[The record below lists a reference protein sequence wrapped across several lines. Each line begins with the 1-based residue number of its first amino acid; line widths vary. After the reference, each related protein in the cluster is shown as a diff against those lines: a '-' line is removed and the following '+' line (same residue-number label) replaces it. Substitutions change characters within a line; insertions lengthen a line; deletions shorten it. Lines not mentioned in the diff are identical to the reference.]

1 VGLTVGFAVAGGR
14 SLRMGRDKAL
24 LPWAQAT
31 LLDHTL
37 DRLRAVCE
45 EVRILSGAGP
55 RYADRGVPVDV
66 DAVADG
72 GPLAGV
78 SAGIEQ
84 AGGRL
89 ALFLAVDLPFVPAG
103 LLRRLA
109 ELAPGFD
116 AVVPVTADGAHPLC
130 AAYGPACLAPIR
142 RRLEAGERKMTC
154 FWPDVRVRE
163 VGPAE
168 LAALGDPGTML
179 RNVNTPEEY
188 ERLHAAVRPSR
199 PGSPSPRRRSRPRG
213 RG

>member
-1 VGLTVGFAVAGGR
+1 
-14 SLRMGRDKAL
+14 MGRDKAL
-24 LPWAQAT
+24 LPWGRAT
-31 LLDHTL
+31 LLDHAL
-37 DRLRAVCE
+37 DRLHEVCG
-45 EVRILSGAGP
+45 EVRILSGAES

-66 DAVADG
+66 DGVRDG

-78 SAGIEQ
+78 GAGLER
-84 AGGRL
+84 ARGRL

-109 ELAPGFD
+109 ELLPGFD

-142 RRLEAGERKMTC
+142 RRLAAGERKMTC

-163 VGPAE
+163 VGPGE
-168 LAALGDPGTML
+168 LAALGDPDTML
-179 RNVNTPEEY
+179 RNVNTPEDY
-188 ERLHAAVRPSR
+188 ERLAALVRPAR

>member
-1 VGLTVGFAVAGGR
+1 MIVGFALAGGGSR
-14 SLRMGRDKAL
+14 RMGRDKAL

-37 DRLRAVCE
+37 DRLREVCG

-66 DAVADG
+66 DAVEGG

-78 SAGIEQ
+78 AAGLEG
-84 AGGRL
+84 AGERL
-89 ALFLAVDLPFVPAG
+89 SLFLAVDLPFVPAG
-103 LLRRLA
+103 LLRRLV
-109 ELAPGFD
+109 ELLPGFD

-142 RRLEAGERKMTC
+142 RRLRAGERKMTC

-163 VGPAE
+163 VGPDE
-168 LAALGDPGTML
+168 LAALGDPETML
-179 RNVNTPEEY
+179 RNVNTPEDY
-188 ERLHAAVRPSR
+188 ERCSALVRPSP
-199 PGSPSPRRRSRPRG
+199 PGSPSLRRRSRPRG

>member
-1 VGLTVGFAVAGGR
+1 
-14 SLRMGRDKAL
+14 MGRDKAL
-24 LPWAQAT
+24 LPWGRAT
-31 LLDHTL
+31 LLDHAL
-37 DRLRAVCE
+37 DRLHEVCG
-45 EVRILSGAGP
+45 EVRILSGAES

-66 DAVADG
+66 DGVRDG

-78 SAGIEQ
+78 GAGLEQ
-84 AGGRL
+84 ARGRL

-109 ELAPGFD
+109 ELLPGFD

-142 RRLEAGERKMTC
+142 RRLAAGERKMTC

-163 VGPAE
+163 VGPGE
-168 LAALGDPGTML
+168 LAALGDPDTML
-179 RNVNTPEEY
+179 RNLNTPEDY
-188 ERLHAAVRPSR
+188 ERLAALVRPAR